1 MMLMLLQYKCK
12 SASLTPRVL
21 HLPPTPQPESMR
33 HTKVA
38 SSLDT
43 MSTLSTTTLESIRVI
58 RLYREPSIRA
68 SATGTNDEPAN
79 K

>member
-1 MMLMLLQYKCK
+1 MLMQYKCK

-43 MSTLSTTTLESIRVI
+43 TSTLSTTTLVSVKVI
-58 RLYREPSIRA
+58 HLYWEPSTRA
-68 SATGTNDEPAN
+68 STMGMDDDPTN